1 MSYSF
6 SVEEA
11 NKTEALQAIE
21 KQIAKIAL
29 PRTIHERDKH
39 VVLSNAKAVMS
50 LLTDD
55 PLKNIGVTCYGS
67 LSFEGKEDADKV
79 VITAAE
85 AHTKAL
91 HVERKV
97 AEKPEPV
104 EPAEPPAPTPSPP
117 PTPNA

>member
-1 MSYSF
+1 MSF
-6 SVEEA
+6 SFRVTEA

-39 VVLSNAKAVMS
+39 VMLSNAKAVMS

-55 PLKNIGVTCYGS
+55 PLKDIEVNCSGS
-67 LSFEGKEDADKV
+67 LAFEGKEDADKV
-79 VITAAE
+79 VITGVE
-85 AHTKAL
+85 SHTTAR

-97 AEKPEPV
+97 EEEPKPV
-104 EPAEPPAPTPSPP
+104 EPAPSADPV
-117 PTPNA
+117 PNA